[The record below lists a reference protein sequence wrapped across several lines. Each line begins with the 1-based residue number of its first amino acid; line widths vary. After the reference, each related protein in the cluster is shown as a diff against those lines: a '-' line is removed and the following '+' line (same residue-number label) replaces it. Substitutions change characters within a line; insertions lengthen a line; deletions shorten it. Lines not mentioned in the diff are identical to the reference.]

1 MITLQDYYMGREV
14 IYSKDLTEGVVQRAT
29 LLLPKIDAILK
40 AFGEERKVNSGW
52 RPKQLQMKINPKAPN
67 SKHITGDAIDLE
79 DRDGKFK
86 LWCVAHEDVLESLGL
101 HMEHPKATPTWVHLQ
116 QVAPK
121 SGKVIFIP

>member
-1 MITLQDYYMGREV
+1 MITLQEYYMGREV
-14 IYSKDLTEGVVQRAT
+14 IYSKDFTASVMQNAERLIAT
-29 LLLPKIDAILK
+29 VNQLLSM
-40 AFGEERKVNSGW
+40 FGEQRKVNSGW
-52 RPKQLQMKINPKAPN
+52 RPKKLQMEINPRAPN

-79 DRDGKFK
+79 DRNGKFK

-121 SGKVIFIP
+121 SGKVIFVP